1 MRSAEQGNDKAG
13 KHIQQG
19 SLPLC
24 FLLGDG
30 AGIVGIRLG
39 DRLILR
45 VVRGQEGRTAVDGLK
60 RGIAEKYLALN
71 INAVIEQSKLTLDF
85 IRAVPGITG
94 LRFRRTVCAD
104 ADVQRYIAGG
114 NRLLPPLDERLEVS
128 RLKADRPVQ
137 LRTDIVYCACVLLP
151 LEFALLFSQIPAGL
165 TPNERFLSSVCSV
178 SSRAAM
184 SVLTLSR
191 LQSPIL
197 LKS

>member
-1 MRSAEQGNDKAG
+1 MHLRKNVRSAEQGNDKAG

-19 SLPLC
+19 SLPLS
-24 FLLGDG
+24 FLGDG

-137 LRTDIVYCACVLLP
+137 LRTDIVYCAGVDP
-151 LEFALLFSQIPAGL
+151 LQGIAVQLA
-165 TPNERFLSSVCSV
+165 V
-178 SSRAAM
+178 
-184 SVLTLSR
+184 
-191 LQSPIL
+191 
-197 LKS
+197 

>member
-1 MRSAEQGNDKAG
+1 MHLRKNVRSAEQGNDKAG

-60 RGIAEKYLALN
+60 RGITEKYLALN

-137 LRTDIVYCACVLLP
+137 LRTDIVYGAGVDP
-151 LEFALLFSQIPAGL
+151 LQGIAVQLA
-165 TPNERFLSSVCSV
+165 V
-178 SSRAAM
+178 
-184 SVLTLSR
+184 
-191 LQSPIL
+191 
-197 LKS
+197 

>member
-1 MRSAEQGNDKAG
+1 MHLRKNVRLAEQGNDKAG

-60 RGIAEKYLALN
+60 RGITEKYLALN

-104 ADVQRYIAGG
+104 ADVQRYIA
-114 NRLLPPLDERLEVS
+114 
-128 RLKADRPVQ
+128 A
-137 LRTDIVYCACVLLP
+137 T
-151 LEFALLFSQIPAGL
+151 
-165 TPNERFLSSVCSV
+165 T
-178 SSRAAM
+178 
-184 SVLTLSR
+184 
-191 LQSPIL
+191 
-197 LKS
+197 